1 MTPTTSLI
9 PALILGCLVAL
20 GVVMV
25 WDRIQMNRATSLN
38 ATNPDKVLMVFLT
51 LALVD
56 MAVFLGYILMAA
68 HP

>member
-9 PALILGCLVAL
+9 PALIIGCLVAL
-20 GVVMV
+20 GVVMA
-25 WDRIQMNRATSLN
+25 WDRMQMNRPATG
-38 ATNPDKVLMVFLT
+38 ATNSDRVLFAFLT

-56 MAVFLGYILMAA
+56 MAVFLGYLFFAA